1 MTVVLGVDP
10 GLSGAFAWWDGE
22 ALYALDIPTTKAKKG
37 RDVDWDRLV
46 ALAGDIINLFG
57 TDYAYIEQV
66 SSRPA
71 YGKQGKHQQGVASAF
86 KFGYVAGGMRGII
99 AARHVPV
106 KMVPP
111 NIWKMS
117 MQVSAD
123 KRQCVDKACELFPY
137 HTSMFFGPKGGLN
150 DGVAEA
156 ALIAWYGLDQLR
168 RGEKK

>member
-10 GLSGAFAWWDGE
+10 GLSGAFVWWDG
-22 ALYALDIPTTKAKKG
+22 DQMIPAEVPTKKARKG
-37 RDVDWDRLV
+37 REVDWDTLSDHV
-46 ALAGDIINLFG
+46 HNMCTLFG

-66 SSRPA
+66 ASRPA
-71 YGKQGKHQQGVASAF
+71 YGKDGKHQQGVASAF

-99 AARHVPV
+99 ASHKIPV
-106 KMVPP
+106 KLVPP

-123 KRQCVDKACELFPY
+123 KQQCVDKACELFPEY
-137 HTSMFFGPKGGLN
+137 AGQFYGPKGGLK

-156 ALIAWYGLDQLR
+156 ALIAWYGLDQIR